1 MPPPSAM
8 QQFKI
13 QGLDCAEEVAV
24 LKREVGPLV
33 GETRLAFDILNA
45 RMIVNAGPDEVAS
58 EKIIHAVARTGMRAE
73 PWREG
78 EVGDKGLGWWARRG
92 RTVLTVASGA
102 AALVGVAFHVA
113 AGWGDHPGVAA
124 QAGYGA
130 AILAGL
136 WLVLPK
142 AWIALTRL
150 RPDMNLLMVVAVAG
164 AVVIGEWAEAA
175 TVAFLF
181 AFSLELE
188 AWSVG
193 RVRRAVAALLDLA
206 PPTARL
212 VADGGVERDVPVKDV
227 AVGAVLVVR
236 PGERIPLDGKVN
248 KGNGHVNQAPITGES
263 VPAPK
268 QPGDDVFAGTV
279 NGEGVLEVAVTRAAN
294 DTTLARIIRMVG
306 ESQSR
311 RAASERWVDQ
321 FAALYTPAVMALA
334 LAVALVPPLVFAGG
348 WGEWVYRAL
357 VLLVIAC
364 PCALVIS
371 TPVSIVAALAA
382 AARNGVLVKGGMFI
396 ELPATLKA
404 VAVDKT
410 GTLTEGRPVVV
421 EVVPLNGHDEGELLE
436 RAAGLEARSEH
447 PLARAVIEYAAT
459 KGMAVTTAEDL
470 RAVPGKGAVGR
481 WQGREFWAGSP
492 RYMAERGQETDD
504 VRGRLAALTAAGRS
518 VVVVGNDKHV
528 CGLIALADAV
538 RPAAKDAIRELKE
551 LGVVRVV
558 MLTGDNEATAR
569 AVAQDAG
576 VDDVR
581 AGLLPE
587 EKVAAVEAL
596 VAEYGSVAMVGDG
609 VNDAPA
615 LARASLGIAMGAA
628 GTDAAIETAD
638 VALMSDDLGK
648 LPWLIRHS
656 RRTMSVIR
664 QNVAFS
670 LTVKAVF
677 MILTFAG
684 YSSLWAAIAADT
696 GASLIVIFNGL
707 RLLGRTRE
715 LSDEKPRLS
724 KVVSRD

>member
-1 MPPPSAM
+1 MNINTRVPKSR
-8 QQFKI
+8 QEFKI

-24 LKREVGPLV
+24 LKREVGPVV
-33 GETRLAFDILNA
+33 GGEDHLAFDILNA
-45 RMIVNAGPDEVAS
+45 RMIVNIGFDVVAAV
-58 EKIIHAVARTGMRAE
+58 KIIEAVARTGMRAE
-73 PWREG
+73 PWRDE
-78 EVGDKGLGWWARRG
+78 EVGEKGLDFWARRG
-92 RTVLTVASGA
+92 RTVLTIASGA
-102 AALVGVAFHVA
+102 AAAVGAVFHVA
-113 AGWGDHPGVAA
+113 GGWTEKPSVPAEV
-124 QAGYGA
+124 GYAVG
-130 AILAGL
+130 ILAGL

-142 AWIALTRL
+142 AWIALKRL
-150 RPDMNLLMVVAVAG
+150 RPDMNLLMTLAVAG

-181 AFSLELE
+181 ALSLELE

-193 RVRRAVAALLDLA
+193 RVRRAVASLLDLA
-206 PPTARL
+206 PPTAR
-212 VADGGVERDVPVKDV
+212 VVTEGGHERDVPVKEV
-227 AVGAVLVVR
+227 AVGAVIVVR
-236 PGERIPLDGKVN
+236 PGERFPLDGKVV
-248 KGNGHVNQAPITGES
+248 KGSGHVNQAPITGES

-268 QPGDDVFAGTV
+268 QPGDDVFAGTI
-279 NGEGVLEVAVTRAAN
+279 NGEGALEVAVTRAAN

-306 ESQSR
+306 ESHSR

-321 FAALYTPAVMALA
+321 FAAIYTPAVMALA
-334 LAVALVPPLVFAGG
+334 VAVALVPPLFFAGG
-348 WGEWVYRAL
+348 WWEWVYRAL

-371 TPVSIVAALAA
+371 TPVSIVAALTA

-396 ELPATLKA
+396 ELPARLKA
-404 VAVDKT
+404 VALDKT
-410 GTLTEGRPVVV
+410 GTLTEGRPAVV
-421 EVVPLNGHDEGELLE
+421 EVVPLNGHDEAELLA

-447 PLARAVIEYAAT
+447 PLARAVIEYAQA
-459 KGMAVTTAEDL
+459 KGVAVTTAEDL

-481 WQGREFWAGSP
+481 WQGREFWVGSP
-492 RYMAERGQETDD
+492 RFMAERWQETDD
-504 VRGRLAALTAAGRS
+504 VRGRVEAMAGAGRS
-518 VVVVGNDKHV
+518 VVVVGNEQHV

-551 LGVVRVV
+551 LGVIRVV

-569 AVAQDAG
+569 AVGKEAG

-596 VAEYGSVAMVGDG
+596 VAEFGTVAMVGDG

-615 LARASLGIAMGAA
+615 LARASLGVAMGAA

-638 VALMSDDLGK
+638 IALMSDDLGR

-656 RRTMSVIR
+656 RRTMAVIR

-670 LTVKAVF
+670 LAVKAVF
-677 MILTFAG
+677 VVLTFAG

-696 GASLIVIFNGL
+696 GASLLVIFNGL
-707 RLLGRTRE
+707 RLLGPNPKLGVRG
-715 LSDEKPRLS
+715 
-724 KVVSRD
+724 VSE